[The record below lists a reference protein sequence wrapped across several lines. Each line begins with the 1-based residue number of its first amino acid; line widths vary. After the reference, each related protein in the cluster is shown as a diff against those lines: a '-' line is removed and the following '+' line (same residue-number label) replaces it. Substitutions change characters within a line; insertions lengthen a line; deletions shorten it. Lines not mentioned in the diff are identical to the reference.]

1 MNLYQSATFRGF
13 NTDVNTRRGGYNP
26 GTIGVSRIQG
36 KVLNYSAPA
45 LQPLQQGAGVSVMRN
60 RPVSATILNP
70 ASYSLYSRTPEQKLY
85 SNMYRYQGLR
95 R

>member
-60 RPVSATILNP
+60 RPVSATILIT
-70 ASYSLYSRTPEQKLY
+70 ASILALQNRSCTQICIVTKVYVDKI
-85 SNMYRYQGLR
+85 
-95 R
+95 